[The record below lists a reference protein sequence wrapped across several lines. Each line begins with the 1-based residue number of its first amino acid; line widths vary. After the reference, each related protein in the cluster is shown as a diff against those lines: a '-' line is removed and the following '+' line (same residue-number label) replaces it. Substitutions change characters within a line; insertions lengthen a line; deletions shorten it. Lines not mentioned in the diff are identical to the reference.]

1 MCKITIMIV
10 GQDEAIFK
18 QPILLNTKMRTGPN
32 HGKSPYL
39 PKDDRGGCCF
49 IDQFIHYYLA
59 TWFDLTH

>member
-32 HGKSPYL
+32 HGKSPYYQRMTEEGAAL
-39 PKDDRGGCCF
+39 LISSF
-49 IDQFIHYYLA
+49 IT
-59 TWFDLTH
+59 TWQHGLI